1 MKRLLLAMLL
11 ASCHPA
17 PVSAHEADLF
27 LPVAIVDEMN
37 ADAEMVCDAANQT
50 DSDICLDMVF
60 DSYLKAVEMGAQ
72 ASEKPTLVE
81 VLKLAEVETG
91 CVLKTSQSCKV
102 YTPLWGSYYLTGEAN
117 KEVLNGKTTSKEVQP

>member
-17 PVSAHEADLF
+17 PAVAHDADLF
-27 LPVAIVDEMN
+27 LPVSIVDEMN
-37 ADAEMVCDAANQT
+37 ADAEAVCDAANQT
-50 DSDICLDMVF
+50 DSDVCLDMVF

-72 ASEKPTLVE
+72 AKEQPTLVE

-91 CVLKTSQSCKV
+91 CVLVTSPSCKL

-117 KEVLNGKTTSKEVQP
+117 KEVLNGKKTSKEVQP